1 MSMSRAQTPIFSIPM
16 RRVEGFLADK
26 ICFRD
31 AKARTPHPGLILEND
46 SHNECRLQIWDKFLI
61 KHEYKISKQHGE
73 QFVDVTNDNNIIHRK
88 GNIVPGAMTVSK
100 IILPLEILFSELEI
114 SSVNIKF
121 TGSAFYGERTC
132 NLFLWHFVSSD
143 YIQIEVKTYQQDRVV
158 ATTIILGRLKTA
170 AKQVKEIDE
179 ALVNKKC
186 LARVHAYF
194 ETLGILSDFYMNK
207 DGYKDY
213 TYPLAYIAA
222 LPSAEIVNQL
232 SGQGGMINILR
243 MDFGN
248 FERIPITGDKGPEVK
263 LARAKKRNTFNKI
276 ITEVA
281 EGLVTYYRGLAIV
294 NPIAKFQ
301 NSTEPVLDALNKLIS
316 PQEDTSVPFSGAN
329 KV

>member
-1 MSMSRAQTPIFSIPM
+1 MNTAQELIFSIPLK
-16 RRVEGFLADK
+16 RINGFLTDK

-31 AKARTPHPGLILEND
+31 AKAQTPHPSLVLENEN
-46 SHNECRLQIWDKFLI
+46 HGGCRLLVRGKFLI
-61 KHEYKISKQHGE
+61 KHEYKIPKENGE
-73 QFVDVTNDNNIIHRK
+73 RFVDVTNDNNLIHRK

-121 TGSAFYGERTC
+121 TGSAYYGERTC
-132 NLFLWHFVSSD
+132 NLFLWQFVSND
-143 YIQIEVKTYQQDRVV
+143 YIQIEVKTYQQDRSI
-158 ATTIILGRLKTA
+158 ATTIILGRLKTGN
-170 AKQVKEIDE
+170 KQVKEIDE
-179 ALVNKKC
+179 AMVNKTC

-194 ETLGILSDFYMNK
+194 ETLGIRSDFYINK

-213 TYPLAYIAA
+213 TYPLAYIAS

-248 FERIPITGDKGPEVK
+248 YERIPITGDKGPEVK

-276 ITEVA
+276 LTEVA

-294 NPIAKFQ
+294 NPIAKFH
-301 NSTEPVLDALNKLIS
+301 NSTEPVLDSLSKLINAN
-316 PQEDTSVPFSGAN
+316 PQEPG
-329 KV
+329 

>member
-1 MSMSRAQTPIFSIPM
+1 M
-16 RRVEGFLADK
+16 ADK

-31 AKARTPHPGLILEND
+31 AKARTPHPGLALEND
-46 SHNECRLQIWDKFLI
+46 SHNECRLQVWDKFLI
-61 KHEYKISKQHGE
+61 KHEYQIPKQHGE
-73 QFVDVTNDNNIIHRK
+73 RFVDVTNDNNIIHRK

-100 IILPLEILFSELEI
+100 IILPLEILFPELEI

-121 TGSAFYGERTC
+121 TGSAYYGERTC
-132 NLFLWHFVSSD
+132 NLFLWQFVSSD
-143 YIQIEVKTYQQDRVV
+143 YMQIEVKTYQQERAI

-179 ALVNKKC
+179 AMVNKGC
-186 LARVHAYF
+186 FARVLAYF
-194 ETLGILSDFYMNK
+194 ETLEIRSDFYVHK

-213 TYPLAYIAA
+213 TYPLAYIAS

-248 FERIPITGDKGPEVK
+248 YERIPITGDKGPEVK
-263 LARAKKRNTFNKI
+263 LARAKKRNTFNKVM
-276 ITEVA
+276 TEIA

-294 NPIAKFQ
+294 NPMAKFH
-301 NSTEPVLDALNKLIS
+301 NSTEPVLDAINKLIS
-316 PQEDTSVPFSGAN
+316 TQENEMPLQGIN
-329 KV
+329 EI

>member
-1 MSMSRAQTPIFSIPM
+1 MDRPQTHIFSIPLK
-16 RRVEGFLADK
+16 RIDGFLTDK

-31 AKARTPHPGLILEND
+31 AKAKTAHPSLVVENGSND
-46 SHNECRLQIWDKFLI
+46 ERRLLVFDKFLI
-61 KHEYKISKQHGE
+61 KHEYRTSKEHGE
-73 QFVDVTNDNNIIHRK
+73 RFVDVTNDNNLIHRK

-132 NLFLWHFVSSD
+132 SLFLWQFVSSD
-143 YIQIEVKTYQQDRVV
+143 YIQIEVKTYQQDRAI
-158 ATTIILGRLKTA
+158 ATTIILGRLKETS
-170 AKQVKEIDE
+170 KQVKEVDE
-179 ALVNKKC
+179 ALVNKSC
-186 LARVHAYF
+186 FARVQAYF
-194 ETLGILSDFYMNK
+194 ETMGIQSDYYFNK
-207 DGYKDY
+207 DGYKDF
-213 TYPLAYIAA
+213 TYPLAYIAS

-248 FERIPITGDKGPEVK
+248 YERIPITGDKGPEVK

-276 ITEVA
+276 VTEVA
-281 EGLVTYYRGLAIV
+281 EGLVTYYKGLAIV
-294 NPIAKFQ
+294 NPIAKFR
-301 NSTEPVLDALNKLIS
+301 NSTEPVLDAVDKLIGT
-316 PQEDTSVPFSGAN
+316 QEDTLPFGGVN